1 MKLSET
7 AIRRPVLSTVLSL
20 VIVLFGIISIFQ
32 LPVRQYPDV
41 DPPIVSVTT
50 IYPGANPRVVE
61 TEVTE
66 PLEEQINGIEGI
78 RTLTSQSRE
87 QVSSITVEFT
97 LERDVDVAAQD
108 VRDRVLRARNR
119 LPDDIEEPIIAK
131 QDADASPVMWLGLY
145 GERYTHLELTDFADR
160 VIKERLEIL
169 PGVSSIIIGGGRKF
183 AMRLWIDA
191 EKLAAH
197 QLTVADVADALRRE
211 NVDIPSG
218 RIEGQEREFT
228 VRTMGEMQT
237 PDEFNAMIIVN
248 RDGQPVRIRDV
259 GYAELGA
266 EDERKLVRFNG
277 KPAIGLGIV
286 RQSKANTIA
295 VAASVKREV
304 EKIRAILPAGLE
316 MVVAFDSS
324 IFIQESIQEV
334 RRTLLLAGLLVILVI
349 FFFLR
354 TFRGTLIPA
363 ITIPV
368 SVIGTFTMLYALDY
382 TINIVTL
389 LGLTLSIGLVVDDA
403 IVVLENIYRRVEN
416 GQPAKQAAV
425 DGMREIGFAVIATT
439 VALIAVF
446 APLAFMT
453 GATGRL
459 FREFGVTLAVAVIIS
474 TFAALTLSPALCA
487 RILRRSVRHGRIYSV
502 LENGFE
508 GLSSFYRNL
517 IGRAVRHRALVIGI
531 SAVWISLAFFLFGM
545 IPREFIPSEDR
556 GSIFVFAQAPE
567 GSTLRYT
574 DRYMHQ
580 AEAIMQAQPEIDK
593 LFSVIALG
601 LSTPG
606 EVSSG
611 AMFAM
616 LKPRDQRDRSSQ
628 EIVAALFPKM
638 MAIPGMFAFPINPPS
653 LGQSFLSQPVAFV
666 LQGPELSVLAGINQA
681 VLMEARGIPGLIN
694 VDSNLKLNKPEL
706 QVEIDRNRASDL
718 GVSVRDIARALQ
730 ILIGGEELSTFKRGA
745 KQYDV
750 KVQLRDFQRMK
761 PGDLER
767 LYVRGSKEQM
777 VQLSSLLRVRE
788 SVAPRQLNHYQ
799 RQRSATIT
807 GSVAPG
813 FALGAIIDQ
822 MQAIAD
828 KHIPPGYA
836 TALTGQSREFKESA
850 SALYFAFLL
859 AIVVIYLTLAGQ
871 FESFVHPLTILFTVP
886 LAVSGAL
893 VGLVLTGNTLN
904 LFSQIGIVMLTGLVT
919 KNAILIVEFANRLRA
934 KGRSLIDATI
944 EAASLRF
951 RPILMTTVSTIFGTL
966 PIALGL
972 GAGGESRAPMGVAVI
987 GGLFFSALISL
998 VAVPVVYLILSR
1010 LSAALGGQEQEAGAQ
1025 DLAPALDSPS
1035 GGSPDGK

>member
-7 AIRRPVLSTVLSL
+7 AIRRPVLATVLSL
-20 VIVLFGIISIFQ
+20 VIVLFGVISIFQ
-32 LPVRQYPDV
+32 LPIRQYPDV

-78 RTLTSQSRE
+78 RTLVSQSRE
-87 QVSSITVEFT
+87 QVSSITVEFN

-145 GERYTHLELTDFADR
+145 GERYTHLELTDYADR

-169 PGVSSIIIGGGRKF
+169 PGVSSIIIGGGRRF

-237 PDEFNAMIIVN
+237 PDEFNAMIIAN
-248 RDGQPVRIRDV
+248 REGQPVRFRDV

-295 VAASVKREV
+295 VAASVKQEV
-304 EKIRAILPAGLE
+304 ENIRAILPAGLE

-324 IFIQESIQEV
+324 IFIQESILEV
-334 RRTLLLAGLLVILVI
+334 RRTLLLAGLLVVLVI

-368 SVIGTFTMLYALDY
+368 SVIGTFTILYALDY

-416 GQPAKQAAV
+416 GQPAMQAAV

-446 APLAFMT
+446 TPLAFMT
-453 GATGRL
+453 GTTGRL
-459 FREFGVTLAVAVIIS
+459 FREFGVTLAVAVSIS
-474 TFAALTLSPALCA
+474 TFVALTLSPTLCA
-487 RILRRSVRHGRIYSV
+487 RILRRSVRHGRFYSV

-508 GLSSFYRNL
+508 ALSSSYRSL
-517 IGRAVRHRALVIGI
+517 LGRAIRHRSLVIGI
-531 SAVWISLAFFLFGM
+531 SAAWVSLAFFLFGM

-556 GSIFVFAQAPE
+556 GSIFVFTQAPE

-574 DRYMHQ
+574 DRYMRQ
-580 AEAIMQAQPEIDK
+580 AEAIMQEQPEIDK

-601 LSTPG
+601 LNTPG

-628 EIVAALFPKM
+628 EIVAALLPRM
-638 MAIPGMFAFPINPPS
+638 MAIPGIFAFPINPPS
-653 LGQSFLSQPVAFV
+653 LGQGFLSQPVAFV
-666 LQGPELSVLAGINQA
+666 LQGPELSVLAEINQA

-730 ILIGGEELSTFKRGA
+730 ILIGGEEISTFKRGA

-750 KVQLRDFQRMK
+750 KIQLRDFQRMK
-761 PGDLER
+761 PGDIER
-767 LYVRGSKEQM
+767 LYVRGSSDQM
-777 VQLSSLLRVRE
+777 VQLSSLLTVRE

-813 FALGAIIDQ
+813 FALGTILDQ

-828 KHIPPGYA
+828 KHMRPGYS

-850 SALYFAFLL
+850 TALYFAFLL

-871 FESFVHPLTILFTVP
+871 FESFIHPLTILFTVP

-893 VGLVLTGNTLN
+893 VGLAITGNTLN
-904 LFSQIGIVMLTGLVT
+904 LFSEIGIVMLTGLVT

-987 GGLFFSALISL
+987 GGLFFSGLISL

-1010 LSAALGGQEQEAGAQ
+1010 LSAAVSGHEQEAGAQ
-1025 DLAPALDSPS
+1025 DLAPALDPPS
-1035 GGSPDGK
+1035 GGSPDGR